1 MGIFGQD
8 LFSEGFD
15 SANAYYV
22 LNDNGMFSLTEY
34 KVLKNQSKNFV
45 KCSKLL
51 YNGKIKLLY
60 FSSNYKSLKN
70 MIASIDVDTFLMLIA
85 NLLNAII
92 DIRQNGF
99 LNCNN
104 LDLSFD
110 KIFIDTKTYEV
121 DFIYL
126 PVNNDESSSLA
137 FENDLRANTI
147 KLITSMPFSD
157 ERIPRICGYLSNGT
171 IGLNQ
176 VYNAVCSEMGGNGKA
191 RVQPKPEVRKFSSQP
206 VMRFYSVNPSDN
218 VMFNISTAE
227 FVIGK
232 NPSAVN
238 GVISFNNAISRKHCK
253 ITFQNGSYYLT
264 DLGSANGTFIN
275 NSALVKGRA
284 YPLNGGDTVKLANSS
299 FKVDF

>member
-8 LFSEGFD
+8 LFTEGFD

-22 LNDNGMFSLTEY
+22 LEDNGIFSLTEY

-70 MIASIDVDTFLMLIA
+70 MIVSIDVDTFLMLIA
-85 NLLNAII
+85 NLINAII

-110 KIFIDTKTYEV
+110 KIFIDTKTYEIE
-121 DFIYL
+121 FIYL
-126 PVNNDESSSLA
+126 PISNDESSSLA

-147 KLITSMPFSD
+147 KLLTSMPFSD

-176 VYNAVCSEMGGNGKA
+176 VYDAICSEMGGSGKV
-191 RVQPKPEVRKFSSQP
+191 RVQPKPEIHKFSSQP
-206 VMRFYSVNPSDN
+206 VMRFYSLSPSDN
-218 VMFNISTAE
+218 IMFNISTAE

-238 GVISFNNAISRKHCK
+238 GVISFNKAISRKHCK
-253 ITFQNGSYYLT
+253 ITFQNGSYYLI
-264 DLGSANGTFIN
+264 DLGSANGTYIN
-275 NSALVKGRA
+275 GSVLTKGCA
-284 YPLNGGDTVKLANSS
+284 YPLNSGDTVKLANSL
-299 FKVDF
+299 FKVEF

>member
-8 LFSEGFD
+8 LFTEGFD

-22 LNDNGMFSLTEY
+22 LEDNGMFSLTEY

-70 MIASIDVDTFLMLIA
+70 MMVSIDADTFLMLIA
-85 NLLNAII
+85 NLINAII

-110 KIFIDTKTYEV
+110 KIFVDTKTYEI

-126 PVNNDESSSLA
+126 PISNDESSSLA

-147 KLITSMPFSD
+147 KLLTSMPFSD

-176 VYNAVCSEMGGNGKA
+176 VYDAICSEMGGSGKV
-191 RVQPKPEVRKFSSQP
+191 RVQPKPEVHKFSSQP
-206 VMRFYSVNPSDN
+206 VMRFYSLSPSYN

-238 GVISFNNAISRKHCK
+238 GVISFNRAISRKHCK
-253 ITFQNGSYYLT
+253 ITFQNGSYYLI
-264 DLGSANGTFIN
+264 DLGSANGTYIN
-275 NSALVKGRA
+275 DSVLTKGCA
-284 YPLNGGDTVKLANSS
+284 YPLNSGDTVKLADSL
-299 FKVDF
+299 FKVEF

>member
-8 LFSEGFD
+8 LFTEGFD

-22 LNDNGMFSLTEY
+22 LEDNGMFSLTEY

-70 MIASIDVDTFLMLIA
+70 MMVSIDVDTFLMLIA
-85 NLLNAII
+85 NLINAII

-110 KIFIDTKTYEV
+110 KIFVDTKTYEI

-126 PVNNDESSSLA
+126 PISNDESSSLA

-147 KLITSMPFSD
+147 KLLTSMPFSD

-176 VYNAVCSEMGGNGKA
+176 VYDAICSEMGGSGKV
-191 RVQPKPEVRKFSSQP
+191 RVQPKPEVHKFSSQP
-206 VMRFYSVNPSDN
+206 VMRFYSLSPSDN
-218 VMFNISTAE
+218 VMFNIITAE

-238 GVISFNNAISRKHCK
+238 GVISFNKAISRKHCK
-253 ITFQNGSYYLT
+253 ITFQNGSYYLI
-264 DLGSANGTFIN
+264 DLGSANGTYIN
-275 NSALVKGRA
+275 DSVLTKGCA
-284 YPLNGGDTVKLANSS
+284 YPLNSGDTVKLANSL
-299 FKVDF
+299 FKVEF

>member
-8 LFSEGFD
+8 LFTEGFD

-22 LNDNGMFSLTEY
+22 LEDNGMFSLTEY

-70 MIASIDVDTFLMLIA
+70 MMVSIDADTFLMLIA
-85 NLLNAII
+85 NLINAII

-110 KIFIDTKTYEV
+110 KIFVDTKTYEI

-126 PVNNDESSSLA
+126 PISNDESSSLA

-147 KLITSMPFSD
+147 KLLTSMPFSD

-176 VYNAVCSEMGGNGKA
+176 VYDAICSEMGGSGKV
-191 RVQPKPEVRKFSSQP
+191 RVQPKPEVHKFSSQP
-206 VMRFYSVNPSDN
+206 VMRFYSLSPSYN

-238 GVISFNNAISRKHCK
+238 GVISFNRAISRKHCK
-253 ITFQNGSYYLT
+253 ITFQNGSYYLI
-264 DLGSANGTFIN
+264 DLGSANGTYIN
-275 NSALVKGRA
+275 DSVLTKGCA
-284 YPLNGGDTVKLANSS
+284 YPLNSGDTVKLANSL
-299 FKVDF
+299 FKVEF